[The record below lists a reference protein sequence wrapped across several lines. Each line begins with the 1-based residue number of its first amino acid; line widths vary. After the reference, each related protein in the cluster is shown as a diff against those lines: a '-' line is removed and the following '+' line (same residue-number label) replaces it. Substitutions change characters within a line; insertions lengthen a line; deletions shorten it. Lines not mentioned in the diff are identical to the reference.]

1 MNTTIIVSVGLAILA
16 WIIVNHVRS
25 YYYDAIN
32 EGQFRFL
39 QIMLQEYPSLV
50 NELKQFESS
59 GDVTQREYD
68 IIRKKYK
75 RHQKE
80 EDNQRK
86 KTVRSNRI
94 AAYQSRLKKNK
105 SNPK

>member
-1 MNTTIIVSVGLAILA
+1 MNILIIVSVGLVILA
-16 WIIVNHVRS
+16 WVVFNHVHS

-32 EGQFRFL
+32 EGQFRLL

-75 RHQKE
+75 QHRKDE
-80 EDNQRK
+80 ANQRN
-86 KTVRSNRI
+86 KTARSNRI
-94 AAYQSRLKKNK
+94 SAYRSRLKK
-105 SNPK
+105 